1 MRALAFVIATSS
13 LLLAGCG
20 IDQGRCLQ
28 AHDEKYEATVM
39 VAYIPTGNGMGFPI
53 YGTIP
58 AVRSVCDQWE
68 FPEGRK

>member
-1 MRALAFVIATSS
+1 
-13 LLLAGCG
+13 
-20 IDQGRCLQ
+20 
-28 AHDEKYEATVM
+28 M